1 MLRALYIRDYA
12 LIEELEVEFGSGLNI
27 LTGETGAGKS
37 ILIGAL
43 KMMLGERADTE
54 MIRSGARK
62 AVIEGIFDEADTP
75 RIRAL
80 LEANAID
87 SASQLIVRR
96 EILPGQSRAFINDTP
111 ATVQLLREV
120 AAQLI
125 DLHGQHEHQSLLRT
139 ETHLELLDSFGSLGG
154 LRATYQQHYETVAR
168 LVQERAALMA
178 RRRELQEQKE
188 RYAFEIEE
196 IDRVRPQEGEQ
207 EALEAELR
215 ILEHAEQLYE
225 ATAHLY
231 ELLYESENAVH
242 DQLVLAR
249 NELQDLVRIDP
260 SFEEALQEIRSAQIS
275 VAEIA
280 KFLQDYNARIEFN
293 PERLEAIRVRLVE
306 LELLK
311 RKYGGTLEAVLAHRA
326 EIGRKYALATDF
338 EGALE
343 RLDHQL
349 AEAIQALSSA
359 AQRLS
364 AKRREVAERIEQAIV
379 GELAVLGMPNSR
391 FEVRFTQRPDSE
403 GWIVMSVP
411 GREPERYVAF
421 TNGMDQVEFYITTNP
436 GEPLRPLARV
446 ASGGEISRIMLA
458 LKAILAKSDRLPILV
473 FDEID
478 TGISGA
484 IAHRVGERL
493 RDLSSY
499 HQIIAITHLPQIAA
513 FGEVHFLVEKVIED
527 GRAKTRIRRLS
538 DEERAHQVA
547 ALMSGAE
554 VTEAALESARE
565 LIRQVSDHEKTPE
578 DL

>member
-1 MLRALYIRDYA
+1 MLRMLYIRDYA

-43 KMMLGERADTE
+43 KMILGERADTD

-62 AVIEGIFDEADTP
+62 AIVEGIFDEADTP
-75 RIRAL
+75 RLKAL
-80 LEANAID
+80 LEANAIEPLP
-87 SASQLIVRR
+87 QLIVRR
-96 EILPGQSRAFINDTP
+96 EIMAGQSRAFINDTP
-111 ATVQLLREV
+111 ASVQLLRDV
-120 AAQLI
+120 AALLI

-139 ETHLELLDSFGSLGG
+139 ETHLELLDNFGSLGG
-154 LRATYQQHYETVAR
+154 LRETYQRHYETVAR
-168 LVQERAALMA
+168 LMREREALMA

-196 IDRVRPQEGEQ
+196 IDRVRPQEGEE

-215 ILEHAEQLYE
+215 ILENAEHLYE
-225 ATAHLY
+225 ATARLY
-231 ELLYESENAVH
+231 EMLYESENAVH

-249 NELQDLVRIDP
+249 NELQDLVRIDR
-260 SFEEALQEIRSAQIS
+260 SFEEALEEIRSAQIS

-293 PERLEAIRVRLVE
+293 PERLEAIRSRLVE

-326 EIGRKYALATDF
+326 EIGRQYALAVDF

-343 RLDHQL
+343 RLDQQL
-349 AEAIQALSSA
+349 GEALQNLAAA

-364 AKRREVAERIEQAIV
+364 VKRHEVAERIERAIEA
-379 GELAVLGMPNSR
+379 ELAVLGMPAAQ
-391 FEVRFTQRPDSE
+391 FEVRFTRRADPE
-403 GWIVMSVP
+403 GWIMLPVP
-411 GREPERYVAF
+411 GREPERYAAF
-421 TNGMDQVEFYITTNP
+421 ATGMDQVEFYLTTNP
-436 GEPLRPLARV
+436 GEPLRPLVRV
-446 ASGGEISRIMLA
+446 ASGGEVSRIMLA
-458 LKAILAKSDRLPILV
+458 LKTILAKSDRLPILV

-493 RDLSSY
+493 HELANY

-513 FGEVHFLVEKVIED
+513 FGDVHFLVEKILEA

-547 ALMSGAE
+547 ALMSGAA

-565 LIRQVSDHEKTPE
+565 LIRQVAPREPQRTV
-578 DL
+578 